1 MIRILRKGDR
11 LEASD
16 YNQKTPELVDLNPQL
31 ILSLTH
37 DWKPSGM
44 PVEWGVE
51 PVLEMLRSMDSWTD
65 PSMFTRMIAR
75 RERMESDAER
85 AKRNEIR
92 ARAADMRRDFA
103 RSTNDI
109 NTSGLPGKK
118 VG

>member
-16 YNQKTPELVDLNPQL
+16 YNQKEPELAGLNPQL

-37 DWKPSGM
+37 DWKPSGR
-44 PVEWGVE
+44 PVNWGVE

-65 PSMFTRMIAR
+65 PRMFSRMVER
-75 RERMESDAER
+75 RERMEVDSER
-85 AKRNEIR
+85 SKRNEIR
-92 ARAADMRRDFA
+92 ARAADMRSDFA
-103 RSTNDI
+103 RATNDI
-109 NTSGLPGKK
+109 NTAGLTGRK